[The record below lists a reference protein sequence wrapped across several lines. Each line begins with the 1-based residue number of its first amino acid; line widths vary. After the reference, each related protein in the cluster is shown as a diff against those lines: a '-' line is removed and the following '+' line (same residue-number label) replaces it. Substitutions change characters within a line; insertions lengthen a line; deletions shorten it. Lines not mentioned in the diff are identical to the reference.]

1 MTSTDIEQRVDSI
14 RRLAVASRET
24 ITAALAEPERVQAQ
38 FLDRLIRRNEGTD
51 FGREHGFA
59 DITDVA
65 DYRRAV
71 PIRVHEDFAPWIES
85 VIGGAHNVLDAED
98 PFAFFS
104 SSGTT
109 GTEKRVPATMTYMR
123 EGLMPFYFAGLSTIL
138 GQNAD
143 MLAGDN
149 AVLNLWQDPFSNIRR
164 TSGGQPHIGPSQV
177 DFSALGEE
185 AAVGLG
191 NRAAWSQLPE
201 SFRDADALR
210 RMYLRLRIAAQYDV
224 RCVIAMN
231 PGIAHAL
238 PEQLRRW
245 WPAIVKDL
253 YDGTLDGVPF
263 TDPDPETARRIEA
276 HARWFGTVR
285 PIDLWPR
292 LGGVV
297 TWTTYVA
304 GLYLPAVAREY
315 GPGVKIMTA
324 PVGSCEGPLV
334 VPLDRHPDA
343 GPLAVPW
350 CFYEFIPVEQEIE
363 PDSPTLLAHE
373 LEADRTYHVVL
384 TRAGGIYRCATRD
397 LVYVAGHIG
406 RTPRVAYAG
415 RHGTLTVSGT
425 PLREDQALRALRATA
440 HESGL
445 EVRNLVWKLDA
456 RQGVPHHH
464 AAVAFTAAESPSAV
478 TAFEELADRRL
489 CADVAAYA
497 IARERGDLG
506 PLRVSQVSLTSFFD
520 VWFDQVRAAPTP
532 SRVKD
537 RVFDDRSPVW
547 NEVAP

>member
-1 MTSTDIEQRVDSI
+1 MTSTDIDQRSETI
-14 RRLAVASRET
+14 RLLAAASRDAVL
-24 ITAALAEPERVQAQ
+24 AALAEPERVQAE
-38 FLDRLIRRNEGTD
+38 FLDRLIRRNTETD
-51 FGREHGFA
+51 FGRHHNFA
-59 DITDVA
+59 EIDTVA

-71 PIRVHEDFAPWIES
+71 PIRVHEEFAPWIEAA
-85 VIGGAHNVLDAED
+85 IDGGHRVLDAED

-109 GTEKRVPATMTYMR
+109 GTEKRVPATMSYMR

-138 GQNAD
+138 GQGEEI
-143 MLAGDN
+143 LGGDN
-149 AVLNLWQDPFSNIRR
+149 AVLNLWQDPFSPIRR
-164 TSGGQPHIGPSQV
+164 TTGGQPHIGPSQV
-177 DFSALGEE
+177 NFSDLGEE

-201 SFRDADALR
+201 QFSDADALE

-224 RCVIAMN
+224 RCIIAMN
-231 PGIAHAL
+231 PGIAHGL

-245 WPAIVKDL
+245 WPRIVKDL
-253 YDGTLDGVPF
+253 YDGTLDGAPF
-263 TDPDPETARRIEA
+263 TDPDPDTARRIEA
-276 HARWFGTVR
+276 HAEWFGTVR

-304 GLYLPAVAREY
+304 GLYLPGLAREY

-324 PVGSCEGPLV
+324 PVGSCEGPLI
-334 VPLDRHPDA
+334 VPVDRHPDA

-363 PDSPTLLAHE
+363 STSTTLLAHE
-373 LEADRTYHVVL
+373 LEAGRTYHVVV
-384 TRAGGIYRCATRD
+384 TRTGGIYRCATRD
-397 LVYVAGHIG
+397 LIHVVGHVRG
-406 RTPRVAYAG
+406 TPRVSYVGRQGSLTAAG
-415 RHGTLTVSGT
+415 A
-425 PLREDQALRALRATA
+425 PLREDQVLRAVGAAA

-456 RQGVPHHH
+456 RQGVPCHH
-464 AAVAFTAAESPSAV
+464 V
-478 TAFEELADRRL
+478 
-489 CADVAAYA
+489 A
-497 IARERGDLG
+497 IAFNRMEPETDVLNFGDLVDQFLCEASAPYAAARDRGDLP
-506 PLRVSQVSLTSFFD
+506 PLRISQVGLKAFFD
-520 VWFDQVRAAPTP
+520 TWFEQVKAAPTP

-547 NEVAP
+547 NAVTR